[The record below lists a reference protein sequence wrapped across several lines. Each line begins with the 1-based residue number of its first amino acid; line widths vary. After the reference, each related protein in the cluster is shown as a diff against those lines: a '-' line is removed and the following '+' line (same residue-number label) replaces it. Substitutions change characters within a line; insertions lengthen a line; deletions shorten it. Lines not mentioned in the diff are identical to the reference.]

1 MRRFRKYP
9 VLVWQRTQNP
19 FRRGRVQRAVQ
30 TQWEGPLARDYEL
43 VVMYGAERIPTL
55 SSAHIDAVADHISG
69 ADGEVNSVNSWGK
82 RKLAYSIEGERE
94 GHYVLLEFS
103 ADPARIAN
111 LEQSL
116 RINEDVMRFLVVR
129 QEQGVSPALAV
140 DADGRR

>member
-1 MRRFRKYP
+1 M
-9 VLVWQRTQNP
+9 LVWQRTQNP

-43 VVMYGAERIPTL
+43 VVIYGAERIPTL

-103 ADPARIAN
+103 ADPARITN

-129 QEQGVSPALAV
+129 QEQASRQRLRSTLTGG
-140 DADGRR
+140 DE